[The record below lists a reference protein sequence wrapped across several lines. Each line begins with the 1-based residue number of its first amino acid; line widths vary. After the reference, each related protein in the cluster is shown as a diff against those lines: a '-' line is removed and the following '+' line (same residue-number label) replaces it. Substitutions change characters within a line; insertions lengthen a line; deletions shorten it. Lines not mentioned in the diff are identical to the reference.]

1 MNLTRLMLLSAIVGL
16 TSAGLADNSFKNTV
30 GDLKWFTD
38 GNWEQTRPPIESDSA
53 YINSASQSTA
63 DSPVVIDD
71 STQTAVAGTLGVAWG
86 NNEKGYLEAKSD
98 LKVVSQADQP
108 AVIVG
113 RGAGSEGVFKVTGGT
128 TTFDCTVNF
137 GHLRTGGTAPD
148 YLDAVYSE
156 GTLIVD
162 GGTVVIGVDKKNA
175 SFKFGENGSGHLDL
189 RSGTVRAIQNLT
201 LGNNPGALGELKMSG
216 GLLAVGAGLSNWMG
230 EQTVNLSGGFL
241 SVAGVATF
249 GSGYQDGVRAKSTVT
264 ISGGEM
270 VASNQIQIA
279 LNGGCTWRQT
289 GGRAW
294 GNQINCA
301 NGVNSLASVSISG
314 DDAKLQ
320 TAGDFNVG
328 SGSSSVASFEQGG
341 GLVSANSMQL
351 GIKAGSKA
359 SYWMTGGELAC
370 TNLLAIGAAGNS
382 VLTQDLGRVTVG
394 SLVVQR
400 MTADCYDYNAR
411 SVYVMNG
418 GNLSV
423 ANQTHL
429 GFRSGYGTLAL
440 LGGSSVFGGYLFV
453 GSNGKTGDV
462 LGTGVLEIGGE
473 ADFTCNGEMAIGIDN
488 CSRGKLKLTGGGEG
502 THALNNNLY
511 LNNSPELYVT
521 VDAKG
526 LTPLAIRNA
535 VQFNS
540 PLTVYLSAAKRAKSG
555 TYTVFSWLGGTAG
568 EAVANQTTFVADNS
582 ERWSWNLDLTN
593 KKLTVTYKAP
603 GLVVVVH

>member
-1 MNLTRLMLLSAIVGL
+1 MIQTRLMLMFAVVGL
-16 TSAGLADNSFKNTV
+16 TSAGLAADNSFLNKS

-38 GNWEQTRPPIESDSA
+38 GNWQLGQAPTESDVA
-53 YINSASQSTA
+53 YFNTASQSTA

-71 STQTAVAGTLGVAWG
+71 PARTAVAGAIGIAWG
-86 NNEKGYLEAKSD
+86 ANEKGYLEVKSD
-98 LKVVSQADQP
+98 LNVATTFVT
-108 AVIVG
+108 VG
-113 RGAGSEGVFKVTGGT
+113 NAGGSEGVLKVSGGT
-128 TTFDCTVNF
+128 ATFDCKTTF
-137 GHLRTGGTAPD
+137 GFRRTDGTAPD
-148 YLDAVYSE
+148 YLDDVLSR
-156 GTLIVD
+156 GTLLVD
-162 GGTVVIGVDKKNA
+162 GGTVIIGVDKNPEV
-175 SFKFGENGSGHLDL
+175 KFGENGSGLLDL
-189 RSGTVRAIQNLT
+189 RSGTVRISQDIT
-201 LGNNPGALGELKMSG
+201 LGNNPRSRGELKMTD
-216 GLLAVGAGLSNWMG
+216 GLLTIGRNISNWMG
-230 EQTVNLSGGFL
+230 DEMVSISGGFL
-241 SVAGVATF
+241 SVAVIATF
-249 GSGYQDGVRAKSTVT
+249 GGGYENGIRSKCAVS

-270 VASNQIQIA
+270 SVSNQLQIA
-279 LNGGCTWRQT
+279 GNGGCDWIQS
-289 GGRAW
+289 GGRVWAR
-294 GNQINCA
+294 QISSA
-301 NGVNSLASVSISG
+301 NGINSSANVKISG
-314 DDAKLQ
+314 ENAQLLS
-320 TAGDFNVG
+320 AGDFNVG
-328 SGSSSVASFEQGG
+328 NGSSSVASFEQDGG
-341 GLVSANSMQL
+341 FVSANAMQL
-351 GIKAGSKA
+351 GLKPGSKA

-400 MTADCYDYNAR
+400 LTADNYDYDAR

-453 GSNGKTGDV
+453 GSNGITGDV

-473 ADFTCNGEMAIGIDN
+473 ADFTCNGEMAIGVDN

-511 LNNSPELYVT
+511 LNNSPELHVT

-540 PLTVYLSAAKRAKSG
+540 PLTVYLSAARRAKPG
-555 TYTVFSWLGGTAG
+555 TYTVFSWSGGTKDTA
-568 EAVANQTTFVADNS
+568 ASQTTFVADDPA
-582 ERWSWNLDLTN
+582 RWSWNLDLTN
-593 KKLTVTYKAP
+593 RRLTVTYKAP
-603 GLVVVVH
+603 GFSVVIR